1 MGQFYGTDQVRRQE
15 KRLSSNFDLIKKA
28 AVDQE
33 IQAHYA
39 RYLSIRVAG
48 YAEQSLKD
56 LVSAYARHHGS
67 APLHSYVESKVNRI
81 WGIDRAKL
89 EEVINGLDKTWWSD
103 LLVKMPQ
110 ELDSLNSVG
119 KIRNN
124 VSHGGDQGVT
134 LDTVTQY
141 RDDVIKLVRY
151 LCELLDPRPNS

>member
-1 MGQFYGTDQVRRQE
+1 MVQFYGTDEVRRQE
-15 KRLSSNFDLIKKA
+15 KRLSTTFELIKKA
-28 AVDQE
+28 PVDKE
-33 IQAHYA
+33 TQAHFA
-39 RYLSIRVAG
+39 RYLSVRVAG

-67 APLHSYVESKVNRI
+67 APLHSYVESKVNKV

-89 EEVINGLDKTWWSD
+89 EEVITGLDNTWWSD
-103 LLVKMPQ
+103 LKEKMPQ

-141 RDDVIKLVRY
+141 RDDVIQLVRY
-151 LCELLDPRPNS
+151 LCELLDPRPK